1 MLSTT
6 NNYDNIKL
14 LYLQSSAHESL
25 VHDLVPQIVMYT
37 SGNTI
42 GSNLHINNYDFILL
56 DMTHTESMEVLENI
70 KDFFPERYVIVCT
83 NDPLCI
89 TESLQKGADSIL
101 LNPMDQKEC
110 ERVLYKA
117 ASYLNMQ
124 NIFHNTHYIDKL
136 TSCSNMYALQEKVDR
151 TEKNALLKVSLHS
164 FKAFQVYYGIQIT
177 NKILVEF
184 GNAIKLNLPVNAELY
199 RSCADEFSILI
210 KNPSPSQEDIL
221 SSQLKSFFE
230 FTPVE
235 VEGFLLKIQTNIGV
249 STGSDLI
256 QKADVALAEAK
267 EGSSIAIY
275 DEGSV
280 FIKEQY
286 KHIEWVK
293 VIQEAIS
300 DDRIEVYYQPLLDNK
315 TNRIS
320 KYEALCRIKGEN
332 DEVYLPSEF
341 IQPAIIAGRMCDLTR
356 IIIDKSFKYFKN
368 NDYSFSINITR
379 EDFLAEY
386 LADYIAYKCDL
397 YAIDPSRIYIEVLE
411 NISTEATNGFLSQI
425 EAFKELGCNISI
437 DDFGMDSSNFS
448 RMMQIEADVVKIDG
462 HFIQSLLIDK
472 NAKIIVENI
481 VDFSRKVGAKTVAEY
496 VDSKELLALVQ
507 DLGIDYSQ
515 GFYIGQPS
523 PTIII

>member
-1 MLSTT
+1 MLTT
-6 NNYDNIKL
+6 INNYDNIKL
-14 LYLQSSAHESL
+14 LYLQSSAHKSL
-25 VHDLVPQIVMYT
+25 VHDLIPQIVVYT

-42 GSNLHINNYDFILL
+42 SSNLHINNYDFILL
-56 DMTHTESMEVLENI
+56 DMLHIESMKVLENI
-70 KDFFPERYVIVCT
+70 KDFFPERYVIACT

-110 ERVLYKA
+110 ERTFYKA

-124 NIFHNTHYIDKL
+124 EIFHNTHYIDKL
-136 TSCSNMYALQEKVDR
+136 TSCSNMYALQEKVEHTD
-151 TEKNALLKVSLHS
+151 KSALLKISLHS
-164 FKAFQVYYGIQIT
+164 FKAFQVYYGIEIT

-199 RSCADEFSILI
+199 RSCADEFSVLI
-210 KNPSPSQEDIL
+210 KNPSPTQEGIL

-230 FTPVE
+230 LTPIE
-235 VEGFLLKIQTNIGV
+235 VDGFLLKIQTNIGV
-249 STGSDLI
+249 STGTDLI
-256 QKADVALAEAK
+256 QKADIALAEAK
-267 EGSSIAIY
+267 EGSSITIY
-275 DEGSV
+275 NESSP

-286 KHIEWVK
+286 QHIEWVK
-293 VIQEAIS
+293 IIQEAIFE
-300 DDRIEVYYQPLLDNK
+300 DRIEVYYQPLLDNK
-315 TNRIS
+315 MNRIT
-320 KYEALCRIKGEN
+320 KYEALCRIKDEN
-332 DEVYLPSEF
+332 NEVYLPGEF

-356 IIIDKSFKYFKN
+356 IVIDKSFKYFKN

-386 LADYIAYKCDL
+386 LADYIAYKCD
-397 YAIDPSRIYIEVLE
+397 YYSIDPSRIYIEVLE

-425 EAFKELGCNISI
+425 EAFKKLGCNISI

-448 RMMQIEADVVKIDG
+448 RMMQIDAEILKIDG
-462 HFIQSLLIDK
+462 HFIQNLLIDA

-481 VDFSRKVGAKTVAEY
+481 VDFSRKIGAKTVAEY
-496 VDSKELLALVQ
+496 VDSKELLDLVQ

-515 GFYIGQPS
+515 GFYIGEPS
-523 PTIII
+523 PTIIV